1 MVARKHRRNQVD
13 DMIDTAEAT
22 PSPEAAARP
31 KRRYRLIRRALTLS
45 PFMTAFCALVAFIAV
60 GVLIQNMQ
68 AGSQATAEVSASQT
82 GRVQATSAL
91 QDWMDGEDSLFAN
104 AAITSWDGVSNREE
118 VEATDSEI
126 GYQLTTHDFT
136 IATADGVY
144 YRAAVRTAYAPSK
157 GVKVISSPSITPLA
171 PTAVSDWEPEE
182 PSEGWREVS
191 ASASATDAIDSWA
204 TALTSSPQD
213 LKLTTRD
220 ENASH
225 VYATLTGVTATE
237 VSVSGARSPQTR
249 QGEVDSATL
258 VATVSVQLVAED
270 VEDEQEAT
278 TTVTYDVLVRGADTA
293 APYVTAWGPAGSGT
307 SLTDHENAAAL
318 DGTVDDAPAG
328 TVSSSDGG
336 GESPLERPS
345 PSDGGGEA
353 PAELSEPS
361 DGGEG

>member
-13 DMIDTAEAT
+13 DMIDTAEVT
-22 PSPEAAARP
+22 PNPEAAERP

-45 PFMTAFCALVAFIAV
+45 PFMTSFCALVALIAV

-68 AGSQATAEVSASQT
+68 TGAGPTGETSASQA
-82 GRVQATSAL
+82 GRIQSPTAL
-91 QDWMDGEDSLFAN
+91 QCWMDGEGWIFVGAV
-104 AAITSWDGVSNREE
+104 ITSWDGISNREE

-126 GYQLTTHDFT
+126 GYQLMTHDFT

-157 GVKVISSPSITPLA
+157 GVKVISSPSIAPLA
-171 PTAVSDWEPEE
+171 PTAVSEWEPEE
-182 PSEGWREVS
+182 PTEGWREVS

-220 ENASH
+220 ENAAH
-225 VYATLTGVTATE
+225 VYATLTGVRVSE
-237 VSVSGARSPQTR
+237 ISVSEARSPQSR
-249 QGEVDSATL
+249 QGEVDTSTL
-258 VATVSVQLVAED
+258 VATVSVQLVPED
-270 VEDEQEAT
+270 AEDEQEAT
-278 TTVTYDVLVRGADTA
+278 TTVTYDVLVHGADTA
-293 APYVTAWGPAGSGT
+293 APYVTAWGPVGT
-307 SLTDHENAAAL
+307 GTTLTDHENAAAL

-328 TVSSSDGG
+328 TVSPSDGG

-345 PSDGGGEA
+345 PSDGGGA
-353 PAELSEPS
+353 DKQIDAEEN
-361 DGGEG
+361 